1 MGVSRMCVL
10 SDPGMARSGIAW
22 RGARGYARA
31 NHFFIEGCGIARLMQ
46 DSFTNPWRGSAIA
59 VDAPFPLDDAGDVAR
74 LLAAC
79 PAHAPTPLHEVPA
92 LATRAGVAQVFLK
105 DERARMGLGSFKA
118 LGAAHAIARE
128 AAQSVQDNDWARAL
142 SGRIYVTA
150 SAGNHGLSVAAG
162 ARLFGAQAVI
172 CLAHSVP
179 EAFAERLAAKG
190 AQVVRAGATYEE
202 SMAAA
207 DEAARAP
214 GRTLLSDSSW
224 PGYMDLPLRV
234 MEGYLQLAAEAAA
247 QMDAAP
253 THILL
258 QAGVGGLAAA
268 VAAHA
273 RAVWGDAPTIVV
285 VEPQAAPALIESIR
299 AGHAVTT
306 QGPVSAMG
314 RLDCKTP
321 SLIALRGLAR
331 DADLFVT
338 ISEEEA
344 AQAVDILAEEGF
356 ATTPSGA
363 AGIAALFAGL
373 LAGRDCGRDA
383 RVMAILSEGPEEA

>member
-10 SDPGMARSGIAW
+10 SDPGMAPGGIAW
-22 RGARGYARA
+22 RSARGYARA

-46 DSFTNPWRGSAIA
+46 DSFANPWRGSGIA

-92 LATRAGVAQVFLK
+92 LATRAGVAQIFLK

-118 LGAAHAIARE
+118 LGAAHAIARA
-128 AAQSVQDNDWARAL
+128 AAQNVQDNDWARAL

-172 CLAHSVP
+172 YLANSVP

-207 DEAARAP
+207 GEAARAP

-224 PGYMDLPLRV
+224 PGYTELPLRV
-234 MEGYLQLAAEAAA
+234 MEGYLQLAAEATA
-247 QMDAAP
+247 QIHAPP

-273 RAVWGDAPTIVV
+273 RAVWGDAPTIIV
-285 VEPQAAPALIESIR
+285 VEPQAAPALIASIR

-314 RLDCKTP
+314 RLDCKAP
-321 SLIALRGLAR
+321 SLIALKGLSR
-331 DADLFVT
+331 DADIFVT

-344 AQAVDILAEEGF
+344 ARAVGILAQEGF

-373 LAGRDCGRDA
+373 DCGHDA
-383 RVMAILSEGPEEA
+383 RVMAILSEGREGA